1 MIGIA
6 LNLHII
12 LGSID
17 VLTLFILPDF
27 PFGTVD
33 KNPPADAGDRG
44 LIPGPGRFHMPQS
57 NQAGV
62 PQLLSPCS
70 RAHEP

>member
-1 MIGIA
+1 M
-6 LNLHII
+6 
-12 LGSID
+12 
-17 VLTLFILPDF
+17 LFILPDF